1 MDMNNLT
8 KMTDRTP
15 EFDPLDIQNN
25 KAMGIL
31 AYIGFLVLVPLLAAP
46 QSKFAR
52 YNSSQGLV
60 LFIGELASSVVFG
73 VLGMIPV
80 IGIVFRIIMW
90 ILDIAFFGLSVLG
103 IINVASNKAVDLP
116 VAGQIKLIK

>member
-60 LFIGELASSVVFG
+60 LCIGCGSN
-73 VLGMIPV
+73 VLGTC
-80 IGIVFRIIMW
+80 RYAKR
-90 ILDIAFFGLSVLG
+90 L
-103 IINVASNKAVDLP
+103 KANRRR
-116 VAGQIKLIK
+116 